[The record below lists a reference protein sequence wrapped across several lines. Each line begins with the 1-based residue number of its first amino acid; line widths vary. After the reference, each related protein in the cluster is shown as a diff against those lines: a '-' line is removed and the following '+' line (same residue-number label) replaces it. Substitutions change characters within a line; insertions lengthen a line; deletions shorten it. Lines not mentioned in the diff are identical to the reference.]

1 MMRNLSKK
9 SRSKN
14 DSLKMATPV
23 LPEDP
28 VPAPSVGAAPR
39 DVACVALLQTMDPEA
54 SEGAQDIL
62 DRLAREAQLSP
73 RDRALA
79 FEILQGVLRQRFLL
93 DAVWRRLESFKI
105 AEAQVVMQEILHV
118 GAYQYFF
125 LDRVPVRAV
134 VYETVE
140 LARRQIDARAV
151 GYVNAAMRRLI
162 AQFPKR
168 GQALECLVAGERA
181 ETRFSFPGWL
191 ARLIKRV
198 TGSTSFEA
206 ALEALN
212 TPLPL
217 YARVNTA
224 LASVEAVIEELNRME
239 IHARPRPDLAGPCCI
254 EIDGPAGQAVETSAF
269 QKGAFLI
276 QDASAQ
282 LAAQLVGAQPGM
294 TVVDY
299 CAAPGGKTSA
309 LAAALQG
316 KGTLIACDVAE
327 VRLKRLH
334 ENLARQGLNDFV
346 QVRLLDPEGA
356 ESAVFR
362 AELNGGEGADRV
374 LVDAPCSGLGTL
386 RRHPEIRWRL
396 NKAAIAR
403 LAGFQLAILER
414 ASRLVRPGG
423 WLIYSTCSLAAE
435 ENERVVEAFLDRHAG
450 AYEVIQTTD
459 AEPLAEPLPECLT
472 ARLNPAGWLRLL
484 PPHEPMDC
492 ASAVRIR
499 RKG

>member
-1 MMRNLSKK
+1 MRNQSER
-9 SRSKN
+9 SRNKN
-14 DSLKMATPV
+14 VPFETPPSAF
-23 LPEDP
+23 PEDS
-28 VPAPSVGAAPR
+28 VSAPSVGAAPR
-39 DVACVALLQTMDPEA
+39 DVACEALLLTLDPEA

-62 DRLAREAQLSP
+62 DRLAREAKLSP

-93 DAVWRRLESFKI
+93 DAAWRRLESFKI

-168 GQALECLVAGERA
+168 DQALERLAAGERA

-198 TGSTSFEA
+198 TGPESFEA

-224 LASVEAVIEELNRME
+224 QASVEAVIEELNQLE

-254 EIDGPAGQAVETSAF
+254 EIEGPAGQAVETSAF

-282 LAAQLVGAQPGM
+282 LAVQLVGAQPGM

-316 KGTLIACDVAE
+316 KGTLIACDVSEA
-327 VRLKRLH
+327 RLKRLH
-334 ENLARQGLNDFV
+334 ENLARQGLSDFA
-346 QVRLLDPEGA
+346 QVRLLDPEVA
-356 ESAVFR
+356 ESAAFR

-386 RRHPEIRWRL
+386 RRHPEIRWRV
-396 NKAAIAR
+396 NNAAIAR

-423 WLIYSTCSLAAE
+423 WLIYSTCSLASE
-435 ENERVVEAFLDRHAG
+435 ENERVVEAFLERHVG
-450 AYEVIQTTD
+450 AYEVIQASD
-459 AEPLAEPLPECLT
+459 AEPLPAPLPECVAT
-472 ARLNPAGWLRLL
+472 RLNPAGWLRLL
-484 PPHEPMDC
+484 PPREPMDC

-499 RKG
+499 RKE